1 MAVSCVLW
9 EGHSYHGPMSCC
21 VPEPSGDGTWEPDV
35 VPSGGVFSYSIY
47 FRLAV
52 PPIRP
57 FVTAE
62 LRFAHRRF
70 TEEGSEARVAPDDAA
85 ALLVL

>member
-62 LRFAHRRF
+62 LLRVCRRPPWLF
-70 TEEGSEARVAPDDAA
+70 YSIDLW
-85 ALLVL
+85 LLLSMFGP